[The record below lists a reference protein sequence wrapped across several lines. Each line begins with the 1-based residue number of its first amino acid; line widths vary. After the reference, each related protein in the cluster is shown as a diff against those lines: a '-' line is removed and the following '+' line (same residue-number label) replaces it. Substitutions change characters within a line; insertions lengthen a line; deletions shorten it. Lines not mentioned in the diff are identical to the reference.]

1 MTAAWPVSPWLVPA
15 VYAAMSLVTF
25 FAYGLDKR
33 AARRGTRRIPEAT
46 LHVLSLL
53 GGWPGALVAH
63 GLLRHKTRKQ
73 PFRAVFWATVAANLG
88 LLAALVW
95 AYLVAP

>member
-1 MTAAWPVSPWLVPA
+1 MSPWLVPA

-33 AARRGTRRIPEAT
+33 AARRRTWRVPEAT

-53 GGWPGALVAH
+53 GGWPGALVAQAFF
-63 GLLRHKTRKQ
+63 RHKTMKQ
-73 PFRAVFWATVAANLG
+73 PFRAVFWLSVVANVALLVLIVLG
-88 LLAALVW
+88 SR
-95 AYLVAP
+95 P